1 MAKNKENKGYKTYA
15 LVTGAAGGM
24 GALYAERLA
33 LMGYNLITV
42 DINEQRLLEAAQ
54 NLKEKISD
62 ENFKVIPM
70 VQDLSQM
77 DAAESIKA
85 RADEAGAEVE
95 VLVNNAG
102 LLFATGIAETSPKR
116 LKLMMMVHCMTPLLL
131 CREFVPA
138 MKERH
143 NGYVLNVSSL
153 AAWMEWPAIGM
164 YGNTKR
170 FVKGFSRS
178 LRCECK
184 GTGVSVT
191 NAYFGA
197 VDTPLIP
204 LKPSL
209 KKLARNLTVMIS
221 PEKAVDKALKATF
234 RRRKGTLPG
243 LLNKIFKPILVILP
257 DFALAW
263 AYRKFGHYFV
273 NI

>member
-1 MAKNKENKGYKTYA
+1 MAKKKDIKSYDTYA

-24 GALYAERLA
+24 GAIYSERLA
-33 LMGYNLITV
+33 LMGYNLIMV
-42 DINEQRLLEAAQ
+42 DINEDRLSQAAQ
-54 NLKEKISD
+54 NIKDKVVDEKF
-62 ENFKVIPM
+62 NVIPM
-70 VQDLSQM
+70 VQDLSVM

-85 RADEAGAEVE
+85 RADEAGAVVE

-131 CREFVPA
+131 CREFVPG

-164 YGNTKR
+164 YGNTQR